1 MSVSASLPRF
11 LFGDFGVEGSTTAS
25 REGEIESEEICSLVG
40 LEVLEPACVGDI
52 REDRILTGV
61 VRSADMEEGV
71 AGVLAEKR
79 GSRFGERLCDT
90 EGGDSVAFFAAIMAL
105 KLSSSKP

>member
-61 VRSADMEEGV
+61 VRSADMEED
-71 AGVLAEKR
+71 R
-79 GSRFGERLCDT
+79 GHRLHHHRPRRLQGRHCRDQ
-90 EGGDSVAFFAAIMAL
+90 GQARR
-105 KLSSSKP
+105 